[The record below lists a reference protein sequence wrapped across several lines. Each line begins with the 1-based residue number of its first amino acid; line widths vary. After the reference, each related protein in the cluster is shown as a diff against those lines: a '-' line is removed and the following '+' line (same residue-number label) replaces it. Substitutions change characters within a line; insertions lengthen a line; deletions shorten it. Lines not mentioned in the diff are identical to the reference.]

1 MSKKAIV
8 TGASRG
14 IGKGIAMCL
23 AAEGYDLAISYASKK
38 EEAEKVAEQIRET
51 YHTRCLIYQAAL
63 QEKGAGK
70 ALFDRAVADL
80 GGLDLLVNNAGL
92 TIFESLQEIKEETL
106 DLLINLD
113 FKNYILMM
121 REAAN
126 YMIASGTKGNII
138 NITSSRGE
146 QSYPEDGLYGGLKAG
161 LNRAICSFALD
172 VSQYGIRINNVA
184 PGAIRIRTREELI
197 EAVRK
202 AEALGI
208 ETSLTFLSGIGG
220 RAMWRENAVGN
231 RIALGRSG
239 LPEDIGHAVAFLA
252 SDKASYITGT
262 TLRVD
267 GGLILPGMPE
277 MITEGLKPGEWRSVA
292 KPVKNKGFSL

>member
-51 YHTRCLIYQAAL
+51 YHTRCLIYQASL

-70 ALFDRAVADL
+70 ALFDQAVSDL

-113 FKNYILMM
+113 FKNYILMT

-161 LNRAICSFALD
+161 LNRAIRSFALD

-197 EAVRK
+197 EGGNVAM
-202 AEALGI
+202 ADFWDELG
-208 ETSLTFLSGIGG
+208 T
-220 RAMWRENAVGN
+220 
-231 RIALGRSG
+231 RIALGRAG
-239 LPEDIGHAVAFLA
+239 LPEDIGQAVAFLA
-252 SDKASYITGT
+252 SDRASYITGM

>member
-197 EAVRK
+197 E
-202 AEALGI
+202 
-208 ETSLTFLSGIGG
+208 GG
-220 RAMWRENAVGN
+220 NVAMADFWDELGN

-239 LPEDIGHAVAFLA
+239 LPEDIGQAVAFLA
-252 SDKASYITGT
+252 SDRASYITGM

>member
-184 PGAIRIRTREELI
+184 PGAIRIRTIEELI
-197 EAVRK
+197 E
-202 AEALGI
+202 
-208 ETSLTFLSGIGG
+208 GG
-220 RAMWRENAVGN
+220 NVAMADFWDELGN

>member
-1 MSKKAIV
+1 MSKKAII

-197 EAVRK
+197 E
-202 AEALGI
+202 
-208 ETSLTFLSGIGG
+208 GG
-220 RAMWRENAVGN
+220 NVAMADFWDELGN

-239 LPEDIGHAVAFLA
+239 LPEDIGHSVAFLA

>member
-106 DLLINLD
+106 YLLINLD

-197 EAVRK
+197 E
-202 AEALGI
+202 
-208 ETSLTFLSGIGG
+208 GG
-220 RAMWRENAVGN
+220 NVAMADFWDELGN

>member
-1 MSKKAIV
+1 MEAKIV
-8 TGASRG
+8 FITGASSG
-14 IGKGIAMCL
+14 IGEGCARKFAKEGWNLILNARTVSKL
-23 AAEGYDLAISYASKK
+23 EELKAEL
-38 EEAEKVAEQIRET
+38 EKMYGVRVYILPFDVRD
-51 YHTRCLIYQAAL
+51 RKQAAAAL
-63 QEKGAGK
+63 ESLPEEWK
-70 ALFDRAVADL
+70 AIDV
-80 GGLDLLVNNAGL
+80 LVNNAGL
-92 TIFESLQEIKEETL
+92 TIFESLQDIQEETL

-197 EAVRK
+197 E
-202 AEALGI
+202 
-208 ETSLTFLSGIGG
+208 GG
-220 RAMWRENAVGN
+220 NVAMADFWDELGN

>member
-197 EAVRK
+197 E
-202 AEALGI
+202 
-208 ETSLTFLSGIGG
+208 GG
-220 RAMWRENAVGN
+220 NVAMADFWDELGN

-239 LPEDIGHAVAFLA
+239 LPEDIGHAVAFLCFWH
-252 SDKASYITGT
+252 KASYITGT

>member
-92 TIFESLQEIKEETL
+92 TIFESLQDIQEETL

-126 YMIASGTKGNII
+126 YMIASGTKGSII

-197 EAVRK
+197 E
-202 AEALGI
+202 
-208 ETSLTFLSGIGG
+208 GG
-220 RAMWRENAVGN
+220 NVAMADFWDELGN

>member
-38 EEAEKVAEQIRET
+38 EEAEKVEEQIRET

-197 EAVRK
+197 E
-202 AEALGI
+202 
-208 ETSLTFLSGIGG
+208 GG
-220 RAMWRENAVGN
+220 NVAMADFWDELGN

>member
-1 MSKKAIV
+1 MRKKAIV

-197 EAVRK
+197 E
-202 AEALGI
+202 
-208 ETSLTFLSGIGG
+208 GG
-220 RAMWRENAVGN
+220 NVAMADFWDELGN

>member
-1 MSKKAIV
+1 MSKKAII

-197 EAVRK
+197 E
-202 AEALGI
+202 
-208 ETSLTFLSGIGG
+208 GG
-220 RAMWRENAVGN
+220 NVAMADFWDELGN

>member
-1 MSKKAIV
+1 MSTKAIV

-197 EAVRK
+197 E
-202 AEALGI
+202 
-208 ETSLTFLSGIGG
+208 GG
-220 RAMWRENAVGN
+220 NVAMADFWDELGN

>member
-23 AAEGYDLAISYASKK
+23 AAEGYDLAISYVSKK
-38 EEAEKVAEQIRET
+38 EKADKVVEQISET
-51 YHTRCLIYQAAL
+51 YHTRCFAYQAAL
-63 QEKGAGK
+63 QEKGTCK

-92 TIFESLQEIKEETL
+92 TIFESLQDIQEETL

-172 VSQYGIRINNVA
+172 VSQYGIRINNVE

-197 EAVRK
+197 E
-202 AEALGI
+202 
-208 ETSLTFLSGIGG
+208 GG
-220 RAMWRENAVGN
+220 NVAMADFWDELGN

>member
-51 YHTRCLIYQAAL
+51 YHTRCLIYQASL

-70 ALFDRAVADL
+70 ALFDQAVSDL

-161 LNRAICSFALD
+161 LNRAIRSFALD

-197 EAVRK
+197 E
-202 AEALGI
+202 
-208 ETSLTFLSGIGG
+208 GG
-220 RAMWRENAVGN
+220 NVAMADFWDELGN

-239 LPEDIGHAVAFLA
+239 LPEDIGQAVAFLA
-252 SDKASYITGT
+252 SDRASYITGM

>member
-106 DLLINLD
+106 DLLMNLD

-197 EAVRK
+197 E
-202 AEALGI
+202 
-208 ETSLTFLSGIGG
+208 GG
-220 RAMWRENAVGN
+220 NVAMADFWDELGN

>member
-126 YMIASGTKGNII
+126 YMIASL
-138 NITSSRGE
+138 S
-146 QSYPEDGLYGGLKAG
+146 
-161 LNRAICSFALD
+161 
-172 VSQYGIRINNVA
+172 
-184 PGAIRIRTREELI
+184 LI
-197 EAVRK
+197 H
-202 AEALGI
+202 I
-208 ETSLTFLSGIGG
+208 
-220 RAMWRENAVGN
+220 
-231 RIALGRSG
+231 
-239 LPEDIGHAVAFLA
+239 
-252 SDKASYITGT
+252 
-262 TLRVD
+262 
-267 GGLILPGMPE
+267 
-277 MITEGLKPGEWRSVA
+277 
-292 KPVKNKGFSL
+292 

>member
-51 YHTRCLIYQAAL
+51 YHTRCLIYQAEI
-63 QEKGAGK
+63 QKKGAGK

-80 GGLDLLVNNAGL
+80 GGLDLLVNNAGS
-92 TIFESLQEIKEETL
+92 TIFASLQEIKEETL

-197 EAVRK
+197 E
-202 AEALGI
+202 
-208 ETSLTFLSGIGG
+208 GG
-220 RAMWRENAVGN
+220 NVAMADFWDELGN

>member
-51 YHTRCLIYQAAL
+51 YHTQCLIYQASL

-70 ALFDRAVADL
+70 ALFDQAVSDL

-197 EAVRK
+197 E
-202 AEALGI
+202 
-208 ETSLTFLSGIGG
+208 GG
-220 RAMWRENAVGN
+220 NVAMADFWDELGN

>member
-23 AAEGYDLAISYASKK
+23 AAEGYDLAISYASKQ

-197 EAVRK
+197 E
-202 AEALGI
+202 
-208 ETSLTFLSGIGG
+208 GG
-220 RAMWRENAVGN
+220 NVAMADFWDELGN

>member
-51 YHTRCLIYQAAL
+51 YHTRCLIYQASL

-70 ALFDRAVADL
+70 ALFDQAVSDL

-197 EAVRK
+197 D
-202 AEALGI
+202 
-208 ETSLTFLSGIGG
+208 GG
-220 RAMWRENAVGN
+220 NVAMADFWDELGN

>member
-197 EAVRK
+197 E
-202 AEALGI
+202 
-208 ETSLTFLSGIGG
+208 GG
-220 RAMWRENAVGN
+220 NVAMADFWDELGN

-292 KPVKNKGFSL
+292 KPAKNKGFSL

>member
-51 YHTRCLIYQAAL
+51 YHTRCLIYQASL

-70 ALFDRAVADL
+70 ALFDRAVSDL

-197 EAVRK
+197 E
-202 AEALGI
+202 
-208 ETSLTFLSGIGG
+208 GG
-220 RAMWRENAVGN
+220 NVAMADFWDELGN

>member
-184 PGAIRIRTREELI
+184 PGAIRIRTKEELI
-197 EAVRK
+197 E
-202 AEALGI
+202 
-208 ETSLTFLSGIGG
+208 GG
-220 RAMWRENAVGN
+220 NVAMADFWDELGN

>member
-51 YHTRCLIYQAAL
+51 YHTRCLIYQASL

-70 ALFDRAVADL
+70 ALFDQAVSDL

-197 EAVRK
+197 E
-202 AEALGI
+202 
-208 ETSLTFLSGIGG
+208 GG
-220 RAMWRENAVGN
+220 NVAMADFWDELGN

-267 GGLILPGMPE
+267 GGLILPGMPD
-277 MITEGLKPGEWRSVA
+277 MISEGLKPGEWRSVA

>member
-1 MSKKAIV
+1 MRKKAIV

-23 AAEGYDLAISYASKK
+23 AEEGYDLAISYVSKK

-197 EAVRK
+197 E
-202 AEALGI
+202 
-208 ETSLTFLSGIGG
+208 GG
-220 RAMWRENAVGN
+220 NVAMADFWDELGN

>member
-197 EAVRK
+197 E
-202 AEALGI
+202 
-208 ETSLTFLSGIGG
+208 GG
-220 RAMWRENAVGN
+220 NVAMADFWDELGN

-277 MITEGLKPGEWRSVA
+277 VITEGLKPGEWRSVA

>member
-1 MSKKAIV
+1 
-8 TGASRG
+8 
-14 IGKGIAMCL
+14 
-23 AAEGYDLAISYASKK
+23 
-38 EEAEKVAEQIRET
+38 
-51 YHTRCLIYQAAL
+51 
-63 QEKGAGK
+63 
-70 ALFDRAVADL
+70 
-80 GGLDLLVNNAGL
+80 
-92 TIFESLQEIKEETL
+92 
-106 DLLINLD
+106 
-113 FKNYILMM
+113 MM

-197 EAVRK
+197 E
-202 AEALGI
+202 
-208 ETSLTFLSGIGG
+208 GG
-220 RAMWRENAVGN
+220 NVAMADFWDELGN

-277 MITEGLKPGEWRSVA
+277 SPSIEHNVRGWGYHDHYGGRTKKQEATKTEE
-292 KPVKNKGFSL
+292 KGDEKK

>member
-197 EAVRK
+197 EGGNVAM
-202 AEALGI
+202 ADFWDELGK
-208 ETSLTFLSGIGG
+208 
-220 RAMWRENAVGN
+220 

>member
-1 MSKKAIV
+1 MRKKAIV

-23 AAEGYDLAISYASKK
+23 AEEGYDLAISYVSKK

-92 TIFESLQEIKEETL
+92 TIFESLQNIQEETL

-197 EAVRK
+197 E
-202 AEALGI
+202 
-208 ETSLTFLSGIGG
+208 GG
-220 RAMWRENAVGN
+220 NVAMADFWDELGN

>member
-161 LNRAICSFALD
+161 LNRAIRSFALD

-197 EAVRK
+197 E
-202 AEALGI
+202 
-208 ETSLTFLSGIGG
+208 GG
-220 RAMWRENAVGN
+220 NVAMADFWDELGN

-239 LPEDIGHAVAFLA
+239 LPEDIGQAVAFLA
-252 SDKASYITGT
+252 SDRASYITGM

>member
-38 EEAEKVAEQIRET
+38 EEAEKVVEQISET
-51 YHTRCLIYQAAL
+51 YHTRMLCLTGAL

-70 ALFDRAVADL
+70 ALFDRAVAVSAI
-80 GGLDLLVNNAGL
+80 GLLVNNAGL
-92 TIFESLQEIKEETL
+92 TIFESLQDIQEETL

-197 EAVRK
+197 E
-202 AEALGI
+202 
-208 ETSLTFLSGIGG
+208 GG
-220 RAMWRENAVGN
+220 NVAMADFWDELGN